1 METQNNYNVDKLE
14 FRQIVLG
21 HIKRILEIGSHELRD
36 TTRQI
41 DTANH
46 TQIIEQED
54 TRYSYIQAIENLA
67 YVLIPYF
74 DDEILQVYERCE
86 RIINGFGY
94 EVRNILNK
102 TFERIKKETGKENL
116 ENVLPQTI
124 KLLVRSGRLAV
135 ISYHS
140 LEDKIVKDFFREE
153 RRKGILEVLT
163 KKPIVATRA
172 ESMKNPRSRSAKLRI
187 AKLIA

>member
-116 ENVLPQTI
+116 ENVFVLEMRLRYSK
-124 KLLVRSGRLAV
+124 KLFIALNMLLKRNDYLKSAIYG
-135 ISYHS
+135 
-140 LEDKIVKDFFREE
+140 EEKDEVAQDNEE
-153 RRKGILEVLT
+153 SE
-163 KKPIVATRA
+163 
-172 ESMKNPRSRSAKLRI
+172 E
-187 AKLIA
+187 

>member
-41 DTANH
+41 DTA
-46 TQIIEQED
+46 
-54 TRYSYIQAIENLA
+54 IQAIENLA

-116 ENVLPQTI
+116 ENVFVLEMRLRYSK
-124 KLLVRSGRLAV
+124 KLFIALNMLLKRNDYLKSAIYG
-135 ISYHS
+135 
-140 LEDKIVKDFFREE
+140 EEKDEVAQDNEE
-153 RRKGILEVLT
+153 SE
-163 KKPIVATRA
+163 
-172 ESMKNPRSRSAKLRI
+172 E
-187 AKLIA
+187 